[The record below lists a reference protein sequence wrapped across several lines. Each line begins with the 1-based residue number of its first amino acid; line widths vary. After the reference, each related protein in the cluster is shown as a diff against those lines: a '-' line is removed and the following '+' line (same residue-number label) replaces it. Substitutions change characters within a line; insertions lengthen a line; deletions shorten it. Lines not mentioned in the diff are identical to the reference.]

1 MVAVN
6 GQYEPFLDTNQAEAR
21 RMNDLQQ
28 SAHYQQEARRIREEA
43 GGVAMQHVE
52 RPVGTFPESAPHPS
66 SSYMTTSPGSN
77 KL

>member
-1 MVAVN
+1 
-6 GQYEPFLDTNQAEAR
+6 
-21 RMNDLQQ
+21 MNDLQQ

-52 RPVGTFPESAPHPS
+52 RPMGTFPESPPHTTT
-66 SSYMTTSPGSN
+66 SYMTTAPGPN